1 MRLGSGIA
9 PLSAFLAAGVAVA
22 LGTDGA
28 ASNDTQNPWEAIKL
42 AAMLPRLGTA
52 DPRTWPTAAVVLDLA
67 TRVGH
72 RVTGFAAIEPGA
84 GTIAQGA
91 PADLIV
97 FDNDPLAQIDGASP
111 EPGLVLGSPR
121 PRDVIAQ
128 GRVLMRNRSL
138 TTIDEDA
145 LRERLR
151 THRRELAA

>member
-1 MRLGSGIA
+1 VRLGTTGGRDKNTQT
-9 PLSAFLAAGVAVA
+9 PW
-22 LGTDGA
+22 GA
-28 ASNDTQNPWEAIKL
+28 RSSPAI
-42 AAMLPRLGTA
+42 LPRLGTA
-52 DPRTWPTAAVVLDLA
+52 DPRTCPPAAVVLDLA

-84 GTIAQGA
+84 GTTAQGA